1 MLEAMRLNGD
11 EAPQQ
16 GDTDSVSLSELSGD
30 HRGHAQPLRG
40 LRGQNVGREIADG
53 GRDRQRRAVD
63 EIGPLPTFGMR
74 PDFQQVDR
82 HLRCGE
88 AGDLLA
94 QQPPQVV
101 VPQPG
106 PRSRKPADLT
116 CSPTSVESKGGAF
129 FALCRVGS
137 TSRLE

>member
-1 MLEAMRLNGD
+1 MLEAMRFNGD

-16 GDTDSVSLSELSGD
+16 GDTDSVSLSDLSGD
-30 HRGHAQPLRG
+30 HRGHTQPLRG

-74 PDFQQVDR
+74 PDLQQVDR
-82 HLRCGE
+82 HLRRGE
-88 AGDLLA
+88 AGDLLV

-106 PRSRKPADLT
+106 PRSREPAKQ
-116 CSPTSVESKGGAF
+116 VGGI
-129 FALCRVGS
+129 GG
-137 TSRLE
+137 